1 MYSFDFRL
9 WIKLLLPPEW
19 HNGFTIAALFTRV
32 KPLQSLLDG
41 PFNEFTIDA
50 RRRAKF
56 TGQVIYLEKMLN
68 DDFNAGGQDPIFIQ
82 DTANIQYTY
91 LANAAEGY
99 PPTYFANTAE
109 NAPVYLCNASE
120 YGIGNSFIVMVPAI
134 LYSALQLNNNNG
146 LDKMRAQVNYYK
158 IAGKTFTIEPY

>member
-1 MYSFDFRL
+1 MYTLDFRY
-9 WIKLLLPPEW
+9 WIKLLLPPKW
-19 HNGFTIAALFTRV
+19 RNGFTIALLFSRV
-32 KPLQSLLDG
+32 KPLQTLLDG
-41 PFNEFTIDA
+41 DFNSFMNDA

-82 DTANIQYTY
+82 DTANIEYTY
-91 LANAAEGY
+91 LANASEGY
-99 PPTYFANTAE
+99 PPSYFANTAE

-120 YGIGNSFIVMVPAI
+120 YGVGNTFIVMVPTLLFAT
-134 LYSALQLNNNNG
+134 LQLNNNDG
-146 LDKMRAQVNYYK
+146 LDKMKAQVNYYK